1 MLCTQVIIL
10 CGNINLARLNMFLN
24 DARTY
29 LKTRYENQKLR
40 TNQTFNTGN
49 LLILQHE
56 TENPNSNVFYVNMI
70 NIFDI
75 SQNQLY

>member
-49 LLILQHE
+49 LLILLLH
-56 TENPNSNVFYVNMI
+56 I
-70 NIFDI
+70 DI
-75 SQNQLY
+75 AT